1 VADAKPNATLV
12 GLRGPRKGKKYTL
25 GDAEFR
31 IGREA
36 SCEIVLHD
44 DFVAPVHTVIEPR
57 GGLWAAV
64 NRGMNGTLVNGARI
78 EGARTLAPGDQVQIG
93 AEAVFEFRVTEPK
106 GKQKGK
112 KKKTA
117 GDGGTKRQLWEN
129 PFVLGGIGAYLLL
142 LIAFFAW
149 VSGGGSGTGIGDLDP
164 KLVEAVIG
172 KTRDF
177 LVSDPGLVAFNID
190 AVEVD
195 SATEYSAGFHALVAA
210 RRNGADDVED
220 RADRIVEVVERE
232 LFQAW
237 NLERQQR
244 WDEAIERYRRITWI
258 IPPYRASATRLAA
271 DRIQVVRKRKQE
283 HD

>member
-1 VADAKPNATLV
+1 MADAKPNATLV

-106 GKQKGK
+106 GKRILGLEAPPIPAYP
-112 KKKTA
+112 TA
-117 GDGGTKRQLWEN
+117 ERKDM
-129 PFVLGGIGAYLLL
+129 LLVASQPL
-142 LIAFFAW
+142 PAGHVITE
-149 VSGGGSGTGIGDLDP
+149 SDLF
-164 KLVEAVIG
+164 LVEVPATTG
-172 KTRDF
+172 PAWLGCK
-177 LVSDPGLVAFNID
+177 PGTCF
-190 AVEVD
+190 
-195 SATEYSAGFHALVAA
+195 
-210 RRNGADDVED
+210 RNYE
-220 RADRIVEVVERE
+220 EVVGRTVAEDILDNAAIRRE
-232 LFQAW
+232 KL
-237 NLERQQR
+237 
-244 WDEAIERYRRITWI
+244 
-258 IPPYRASATRLAA
+258 
-271 DRIQVVRKRKQE
+271 K
-283 HD
+283 